1 MTLRLSTGLRNA
13 ALAHGSVKDILS
25 NGCLYIYSGSQPAS
39 ADAAPT
45 GTLLCTITSG
55 SSALTNE
62 VLSSGTITLTS
73 GSAGSIN
80 TLTVNSVS
88 IIDAA
93 VPYNSSLTQTAA
105 DLASAIN
112 TSLSSP
118 EYTATS
124 SGAVVTITAKRGTGT
139 TPNTYVIAATTTTL
153 TTSVTAFTGGVAS
166 ANGLRWGYS
175 SGGVLVK
182 HPTQIWSGVAS
193 ASGTAGW
200 FRMVGSVA
208 DPGTL
213 DSTES
218 TFRMDGAIS
227 TSGAQLN
234 MSSTSITSGA
244 TQTISSFPIT
254 LPTS

>member
-13 ALAHGSVKDILS
+13 ALAIGSVKDILS

-39 ADAAPT
+39 ADAAAT
-45 GTLLCTITSG
+45 GSLLCTITSG
-55 SSALTNE
+55 SGSLTNE
-62 VLSSGTITLTS
+62 VLSSGTLTLTGGAS
-73 GSAGSIN
+73 GSIN
-80 TLTVNSVS
+80 TLTVNSVAV
-88 IIDAA
+88 IDAA
-93 VPYNSSLTQTAA
+93 VPFNSTLAQTAA
-105 DLASAIN
+105 DLAAAIN
-112 TSLSSP
+112 NSLSSP
-118 EYTATS
+118 EYTATA

-139 TPNTYVIAATTTTL
+139 TPNGYAVAATATTV
-153 TTSVTAFTGGVAS
+153 TTSNTAFAGGVAS
-166 ANGLRWGYS
+166 ANGLRWGFS

-182 HPTQIWSGVAS
+182 HPSQIWSGVAS

-200 FRMVGSVA
+200 FRMVGSIA

-213 DSTES
+213 DTTES